1 MFISD
6 CISKAG
12 TCLVCILF
20 CVLNETNGTEALVC
34 ARTAVT
40 DNSSKEHSGWFQKQH
55 ISASDRLLFNT
66 NKQNEYSATQLEM
79 YHLLQVYLYH
89 KMLQKLIFRWRRIR
103 IYWGISDLTA
113 FTGRRKCTYPIHI
126 GFIST
131 YEWGLKPIED
141 YRNPCD
147 LFLLTR
153 SWARSDL
160 CHMGGKIGIGSLELC
175 RVNAALDLYVYS
187 MCMYYLYIGLCW
199 KSRMS

>member
-1 MFISD
+1 MCSSVIVYQRQGHVCVHFILCFKWNKQDWSARL
-6 CISKAG
+6 C
-12 TCLVCILF
+12 
-20 CVLNETNGTEALVC
+20 TN
-34 ARTAVT
+34 RRHWQQ
-40 DNSSKEHSGWFQKQH
+40 EHSAWFQKQH

-103 IYWGISDLTA
+103 IYRAISDLTA
-113 FTGRRKCTYPIHI
+113 FTAGANARIR
-126 GFIST
+126 FISDLFPH
-131 YEWGLKPIED
+131 EWGLKPIED

-160 CHMGGKIGIGSLELC
+160 CHMGG
-175 RVNAALDLYVYS
+175 
-187 MCMYYLYIGLCW
+187 
-199 KSRMS
+199 

>member
-1 MFISD
+1 MF
-6 CISKAG
+6 
-12 TCLVCILF
+12 VCILF

-113 FTGRRKCTYPIHI
+113 FTAGANARIR
-126 GFIST
+126 FIS
-131 YEWGLKPIED
+131 
-141 YRNPCD
+141 D
-147 LFLLTR
+147 LFPPMNEAWNR
-153 SWARSDL
+153 S
-160 CHMGGKIGIGSLELC
+160 KIIGIHVTCSCLQGRGLDPICATWEDKLELGHL
-175 RVNAALDLYVYS
+175 NYA
-187 MCMYYLYIGLCW
+187 G
-199 KSRMS
+199 